1 MHTPTQKQW
10 QTVLDK
16 LYSIL
21 PFTFE
26 NNYHLDMMEPQV
38 NGYGHVCGTVHCVG
52 GWYAIA
58 HYQDIAF
65 EVDESFGYKDGA
77 NEMGKDLGFDG
88 RGELMLWCDQHRVLW
103 GNEYGV
109 DLFANP
115 QSYNHGNGPA
125 KSITDVIHH
134 FEFVKHNC
142 LMAERG

>member
-26 NNYHLDMMEPQV
+26 NNDHLTMMESRV
-38 NGYGHVCGTVHCVG
+38 NGCGHVCGSTHCVG

-58 HYQDIAF
+58 HNEDMAF
-65 EVDESFGYKDGA
+65 EGNEYLGYRHGA
-77 NEMGKDLGFDG
+77 NQMAVDLGFH
-88 RGELMLWCDQHRVLW
+88 DQYDIGFWASKNSRLW
-103 GNEYGV
+103 GNMRGL
-109 DLFANP
+109 DLFADSK
-115 QSYNHGNGPA
+115 SYDHGNGPA

-142 LMAERG
+142 LMAEK